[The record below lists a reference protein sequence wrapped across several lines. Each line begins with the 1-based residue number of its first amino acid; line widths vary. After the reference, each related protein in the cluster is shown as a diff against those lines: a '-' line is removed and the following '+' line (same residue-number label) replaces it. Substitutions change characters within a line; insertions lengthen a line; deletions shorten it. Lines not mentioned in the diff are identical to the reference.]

1 MINETVANL
10 RENYQAKISKL
21 LKIIDIQNKTLGKIN
36 KYVGTCYTS
45 ANPYV
50 IYQNISNMISEN
62 NMKIKEIK

>member
-36 KYVGTCYTS
+36 KYVGMKG
-45 ANPYV
+45 V
-50 IYQNISNMISEN
+50 I
-62 NMKIKEIK
+62 